1 MKVIEKFADEVINS
15 GAYEPLDRVYVI
27 NKIRALVGDE
37 ASSVE
42 ANDEQTSVKQLVD
55 LAVQNKKISDDVTS
69 REVLNDQL
77 YDLITPTPSKTN
89 GIFWQKCKNHL
100 KKQQIGFINFAKTTI
115 MSKRKQL
122 PRMLYS
128 QGPALKDMA

>member
-77 YDLITPTPSKTN
+77 YDLSLIH
-89 GIFWQKCKNHL
+89 I
-100 KKQQIGFINFAKTTI
+100 
-115 MSKRKQL
+115 
-122 PRMLYS
+122 
-128 QGPALKDMA
+128 